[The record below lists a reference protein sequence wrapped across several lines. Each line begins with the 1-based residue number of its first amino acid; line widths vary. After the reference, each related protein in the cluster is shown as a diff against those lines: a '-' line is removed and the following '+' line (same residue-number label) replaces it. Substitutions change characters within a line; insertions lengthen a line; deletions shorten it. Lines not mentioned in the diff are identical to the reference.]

1 VYLAPVLRSFAF
13 GVVSTLAFAASS
25 VAQDPFTAG
34 MPLGVTVDGQFR
46 AMSDNVKV
54 YGAVVNAESC
64 SYDPVRDLIVVV
76 NRGVGQDQVE
86 NDGFISLMNHDGSV
100 HTSRW
105 IGVNRNGLILNQ
117 PSGSQV
123 WNGHLYVSDRD
134 GGTSENDP
142 SVSVIRWFDMETG
155 APAGERRTD
164 ASTGFNDIAL
174 GPDGTIYGTETGTS
188 LIFALR
194 PSGESGVF
202 LEGAP
207 LNRPNGIDVDGDGN
221 IVIVNAGDDAVLT
234 YSPSGELIRTERA
247 AQPGSDGIAIMED
260 GTKYVSSVQN
270 GGVSRIRPGQ
280 AAELIAMN
288 VPSAASMCYDAG
300 ANQLAIPMNP
310 NNAVAIIPLD

>member
-1 VYLAPVLRSFAF
+1 
-13 GVVSTLAFAASS
+13 
-25 VAQDPFTAG
+25 
-34 MPLGVTVDGQFR
+34 MPLGVMVDGQFR

-76 NRGVGQDQVE
+76 NRGVGQDQVQ

-134 GGTSENDP
+134 GGTSESDP

-155 APAGERRTD
+155 APVGERRTD

-174 GPDGTIYGTETGTS
+174 GPDGTVYGTETGTS

-234 YSPSGELIRTERA
+234 YSPSGELVRTERA

-280 AAELIAMN
+280 PAELIAMN
-288 VPSAASMCYDAG
+288 IPSAASMCYDAG